1 MANNETASPPT
12 AYLVDLVSNRKIPIT
27 TPRCRVGRDDLNDI
41 VISGDQSIS
50 RFHFILTFEDG
61 KYLVQDAKSRHGT
74 FLNGNQISTPE
85 PINDGD
91 VLKIGVSLFWFVIEQ
106 PAEEGGDLSPVD
118 TDKIKKE
125 EINVARSHEGSMDI
139 SLPSGDLSS
148 TQEIDIP
155 SAEAM
160 AKVEAEMEAEAR
172 RKRENSEKEADQE
185 DEEEEDEPPESKK
198 EDEKSEEEEP
208 ESAPEKI
215 EADSEES
222 KEEEVSTE
230 KSEEEKSEEVKSEE
244 VKSEEVKSEEE
255 KSRGEEEEEE
265 EEEEDPVAASV
276 KSLLEPLHDDI
287 AASKAMIDEALKK
300 AQIDAA
306 AREEEER
313 QEKRKAEPEAEK
325 EEEKE
330 APEPVQEAEAEA
342 EQPEEKPEEKP
353 EEEPEEKAE
362 NEDQEPEE
370 AAAKEPDPVE
380 AKSEEEPEAANE
392 QEESDADEEKASKN
406 ETLEKFAGIIEDSDD
421 SREEAPGDEIVAE
434 DADTSATNG
443 TDTSMAKTVEKMVST
458 NVPDWCKRYFSD
470 ELKGLN
476 KELEE
481 LNEQIRKTESR
492 IKEIEGQTAL
502 TKGLRNTLLTSEGD
516 DLIEACKQVL
526 GLCGWKATQSDED
539 KNEILLEHD
548 DDRVAIARIIW
559 TKTSAERSHL
569 GQLSIS
575 QTRYWCE
582 KGTEPKGVLIVGK
595 LSEGE
600 PKDPSESA
608 EEELTDYAAKK
619 NVCLMSTLQLLA
631 VYRDLALGDGSAKEL
646 RKAIHDCKGWLE
658 GYMIEP
664 GTEILEDEDDKDG
677 KGSKSLSSLLSA

>member
-125 EINVARSHEGSMDI
+125 EINVARSQDGSMDI
-139 SLPSGDLSS
+139 SFPSGDLSS

-160 AKVEAEMEAEAR
+160 AKVEAEMEAEAK
-172 RKRENSEKEADQE
+172 RKREESEKEPAETDE
-185 DEEEEDEPPESKK
+185 KEEEQ
-198 EDEKSEEEEP
+198 EEEAENEEP
-208 ESAPEKI
+208 EKEPEVEPESESGAERI
-215 EADSEES
+215 EAESEES
-222 KEEEVSTE
+222 KEEEPPEE
-230 KSEEEKSEEVKSEE
+230 KIEDEEVEDEKPEAQEPEAKDEEEDED
-244 VKSEEVKSEEE
+244 
-255 KSRGEEEEEE
+255 
-265 EEEEDPVAASV
+265 EDPVAASV
-276 KSLLEPLHDDI
+276 KSLLEPLHEDI

-300 AQIDAA
+300 AQIEAA
-306 AREEEER
+306 AREEEEAE
-313 QEKRKAEPEAEK
+313 EKEKAER

-330 APEPVQEAEAEA
+330 APEPAE
-342 EQPEEKPEEKP
+342 EEKPEEKQEGEP

-362 NEDQEPEE
+362 VEDEEPEE
-370 AAAKEPDPVE
+370 AAAKEPEPAE
-380 AKSEEEPEAANE
+380 AESEEEPEAAPDE
-392 QEESDADEEKASKN
+392 EESEADEENASKN

-421 SREEAPGDEIVAE
+421 AREEAPGVE
-434 DADTSATNG
+434 TSATNG
-443 TDTSMAKTVEKMVST
+443 TDTSMAKMVEKMVST

-526 GLCGWKATQSDED
+526 GLCGWKVTQSDED

-608 EEELTDYAAKK
+608 EEELTDYAGKK

-631 VYRDLALGDGSAKEL
+631 VYRDLALGEGSSKEL

-658 GYMIEP
+658 GYVIEP
-664 GTEILEDEDDKDG
+664 GAEILDDEDEKDG